1 MGENA
6 VHLDKLLNTEAIL
19 LAVKVAFFGVVKGLL
34 ASKSA

>member
-6 VHLDKLLNTEAIL
+6 VHLDKLLNTGAIL
-19 LAVKVAFFGVVKGLL
+19 FAVKVALFGVLKSHL